1 MKKFSCYLENISI
14 IVQLG
19 QTNEIILYV
28 YYICN
33 IGKMKEKLRVGK
45 REVGILKSDVES
57 ENVACFIHLTSNFL
71 YISNINFK

>member
-1 MKKFSCYLENISI
+1 MKKFSYYLENISI

-19 QTNEIILYV
+19 QSNKIILYV

-45 REVGILKSDVES
+45 R
-57 ENVACFIHLTSNFL
+57 
-71 YISNINFK
+71 

>member
-1 MKKFSCYLENISI
+1 
-14 IVQLG
+14 
-19 QTNEIILYV
+19 
-28 YYICN
+28 
-33 IGKMKEKLRVGK
+33 MKEKLRVGK